1 MAVPDA
7 PGSVMAVLL
16 LLIISQTHTQKNGMP
31 IRENKS
37 RWTISQISAFLW
49 HCSLCSSVRI
59 KSSIT
64 IAFLLP
70 IISPYAVRPQVNWT
84 LVVVPLVLR
93 IRWYTSLATQ
103 NTKWSE
109 D

>member
-16 LLIISQTHTQKNGMP
+16 LLIIFQTHTQKNGMP
-31 IRENKS
+31 IREP
-37 RWTISQISAFLW
+37 
-49 HCSLCSSVRI
+49 
-59 KSSIT
+59 SIT

-93 IRWYTSLATQ
+93 IRWHTSPATRK
-103 NTKWSE
+103 TKWSE